1 MKFKITVLSLILS
14 LCFCKVTKAQLTLT
28 IDTVIQNPNNLC
40 AGVAIIY
47 TVSGGSYNFG
57 NVFTAQ
63 LSGSIDFDCF
73 LSIFPPMF
81 SNPIDIGTLPF
92 WGSSFML
99 GTIPD
104 STTFGTYRVRI
115 IASNPPDTSN
125 LSPNC
130 VIVTNLPQEIDF
142 TSIIPNDTICQ
153 GDTINLSVI
162 DPFAL
167 YSYLWSNE
175 ETTQSIAVTQ
185 SGSYTVTIKDT
196 FSCESTSDTMVV
208 TVENCPVGITQTQN
222 QGNIKIYPNPAQGT
236 LTIESEGG
244 QNVTLAGDSRVLGM
258 ENMTI
263 LMKNILG
270 ESLFVSDNK
279 LLPGRYRKLID
290 IGHLPP
296 GMYFLYINSRDLHV
310 VKRIIKE

>member
-1 MKFKITVLSLILS
+1 MKFRITVLSLILS

-28 IDTVIQNPNNLC
+28 IDSVLQTSLC
-40 AGVAIIY
+40 AGEPVIIPY

-63 LSGSIDFDCF
+63 LSELIDPFCLLDT
-73 LSIFPPMF
+73 F
-81 SNPIDIGTLPF
+81 SNPLDIGTSF
-92 WGSSFML
+92 WWNSGFIIA
-99 GTIPD
+99 TVPD
-104 STTFGTYRVRI
+104 STTLGSYRVRI
-115 IASNPPDTSN
+115 IASDPADTSS

-130 VIVTNLPQEIDF
+130 ITILNLPPEFVF
-142 TSIIPNDTICQ
+142 TIVPNDTVCQ
-153 GDTINLSVI
+153 GDTITLSVY

-167 YSYLWSNE
+167 YSYLWSNG

-185 SGSYTVTIKDT
+185 SGSYTVTIIDT
-196 FSCESTSDTMVV
+196 FGCESTSDTMVV

-236 LTIESEGG
+236 LTIESEVG
-244 QNVTLAGDSRVLGM
+244 QNVTLAGDSQVPVM

-270 ESLFVSDNK
+270 ESVFVSYNK
-279 LLPGRYRKLID
+279 VFPGRNRKLID
-290 IGHLPP
+290 IVHLPP
-296 GMYFLYINSRDLHV
+296 GMYFLYINSRDIHV